1 MDFAQST
8 LILRQTLWLLSPE
21 LALLI
26 AGLLIAGLDT
36 FRPAEEEEKNWLPSV
51 SVALVGLACA
61 LTATIT
67 LWECDMPALSVLS
80 CDPFALTIK
89 TITLVTVAIVV
100 LTSETYVRARVPSHQ
115 QSKFY
120 ALLLFSTLPMCLLGS
135 TTDLIMIVLAFY
147 FLSVTSYILTGYL
160 RDDRRSVEAA
170 IKYFLYGAT
179 LSAVMLYGVSWFY
192 GLTGS
197 TDLTEIATALLESE
211 SRLRP
216 VLLPALIFV
225 AAGLAFRIGA
235 VPFHQWAPDAYEGA
249 PTPISAFLSVGPTIT
264 GLAIVLRVLLTGLPV
279 ELEEVATDWRALL
292 MALSTLTMTV
302 GNLAAIGQDNVKRLL
317 AYSSIAQAG
326 YALIGVVVASLQ
338 GVTAVLLYLV
348 AYAAANLGAFTVVI
362 ALSCDEI
369 EDYAGLHKR
378 APGLA
383 LVMIVCLLSL
393 AGIPPT
399 AGFVAKLYL
408 FSAALKEGLLWL
420 VALGVINS
428 VVSISYYWKII
439 HAMYIVPAKTEE
451 RLATSPALM
460 AALGVAVVGVFG
472 VGLFANP
479 LLGLLQVAA
488 QTFFGG

>member
-1 MDFAQST
+1 
-8 LILRQTLWLLSPE
+8 
-21 LALLI
+21 
-26 AGLLIAGLDT
+26 
-36 FRPAEEEEKNWLPSV
+36 
-51 SVALVGLACA
+51 
-61 LTATIT
+61 
-67 LWECDMPALSVLS
+67 MPALSVLS

-264 GLAIVLRVLLTGLPV
+264 GLAVVLRVLLTGLPV

-302 GNLAAIGQDNVKRLL
+302 GNLAA
-317 AYSSIAQAG
+317 
-326 YALIGVVVASLQ
+326 
-338 GVTAVLLYLV
+338 
-348 AYAAANLGAFTVVI
+348 
-362 ALSCDEI
+362 
-369 EDYAGLHKR
+369 
-378 APGLA
+378 
-383 LVMIVCLLSL
+383 
-393 AGIPPT
+393 
-399 AGFVAKLYL
+399 
-408 FSAALKEGLLWL
+408 
-420 VALGVINS
+420 
-428 VVSISYYWKII
+428 
-439 HAMYIVPAKTEE
+439 
-451 RLATSPALM
+451 
-460 AALGVAVVGVFG
+460 
-472 VGLFANP
+472 
-479 LLGLLQVAA
+479 
-488 QTFFGG
+488 